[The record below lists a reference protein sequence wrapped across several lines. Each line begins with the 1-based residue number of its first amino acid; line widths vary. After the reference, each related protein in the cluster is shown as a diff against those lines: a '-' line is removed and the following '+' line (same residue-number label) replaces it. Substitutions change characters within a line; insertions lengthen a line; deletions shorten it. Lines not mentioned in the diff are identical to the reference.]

1 MLTQK
6 TCHKLIDLALKS
18 LVQNQLHEQFRNARD
33 KTVQIIPPKEE
44 IQLITEVEL
53 KQKLKL
59 SSPTLWRWRRK
70 GMPYI
75 KKGKK
80 IYYEFN
86 NVVKYLGGQRNGR

>member
-1 MLTQK
+1 MKQE
-6 TCHKLIDLALKS
+6 TCNKLINLGMKHLVKNALEAQVSHAVDLPTP
-18 LVQNQLHEQFRNARD
+18 QLRE
-33 KTVQIIPPKEE
+33 VKEE
-44 IQLITEVEL
+44 LQLITEAEL